1 MYRKHKTFYDD
12 FFKTMYDFFLAGVKS
27 IQKRQTHP
35 NSGCLQ
41 AWTADRSHRLQRM
54 VISYLNSWS
63 IPLSTWKSGR
73 PLPEQ
78 LIDLTVPPGRVVVCY
93 LNSWSI
99 SLSPWKSGPLLPE
112 QLIDLAS
119 PLAEWSSVTWTADR
133 SRCPP
138 GRVVVCWPSLRRWCP
153 WTTCR
158 SGRSTSDIPAGP
170 PGRGTTVSQ
179 PEQFM
184 LIQPLNR
191 AVVGFTKQR
200 TNKTKILIFFLIFKS
215 TRWN

>member
-119 PLAEWSSVTWTADR
+119 PLASGRLLPEQLIDLAVPLEEWSSVDHLCEDGAHGPHVDR
-133 SRCPP
+133 AGVLRTSQQDLRGAVPQCHNLNNL
-138 GRVVVCWPSLRRWCP
+138 CWS
-153 WTTCR
+153 
-158 SGRSTSDIPAGP
+158 
-170 PGRGTTVSQ
+170 
-179 PEQFM
+179 
-184 LIQPLNR
+184 NH
-191 AVVGFTKQR
+191 
-200 TNKTKILIFFLIFKS
+200 
-215 TRWN
+215 